1 MFDLFRSR
9 AKAVRIMLGGMLGV
23 IALSML
29 VYLIPGTGMTTTSD
43 SGDQVI
49 ADIGRS
55 SVTVAEIEQQLKN
68 ALQNQRLPP
77 ELAATYIPQ
86 IVDEAIAER
95 AVAYEAEQ
103 LGFRISDR
111 DLADTLR
118 SIPAANQPPDQ
129 YRQYVEQEGFT
140 VPQFEDNL
148 RLKSY
153 EDSIVNIAMEGIIVT
168 PAEAQDEY
176 RKRNEKIKIDYIGF
190 DPAKLVTTLQ
200 ATPEEISAYFAKNR
214 GFYKLPETRSVQM
227 IIADQPKVAES
238 IQITDAQV
246 QSYYNA
252 HLDQYRTPERV
263 HARHILLATANKSKD
278 EVLKVQAQAQDLL
291 KQIKGGANF
300 ADLAKKYSAD
310 VGTPGNPGSA
320 QKGGDLGWVS
330 RGQMLKNIE
339 DVVFS
344 LQPNQLSDVVTTEY
358 GFHILQVLEKQPP
371 RLQSLEE
378 VKSQIVTN
386 LKNQTVF
393 DRMQDLSDQAHAEL
407 VKAPQNAQQIAA
419 KLNLS
424 FVNETKYSPGRPLPE
439 LGADAQIGATVMA
452 LKPGEVTPVMQAG
465 SKLAVAVL
473 IAINPPHQAELSE
486 VEPAVRTNYL
496 QLRAVDLVK
505 EKSAKA
511 AELIK
516 QNGDVQAAAKAV
528 GMEAKSTDFF
538 SRSGAAEGIGSAALL
553 GDLFEKP
560 AGTIFGPMTASNQTV
575 VGKIVERQEIDM
587 SKFAQ
592 ERDQI
597 VLQLK
602 SKKANDRVSL
612 LRDSVL
618 ADLIQRGKVKKHQQV
633 IDRLISQYRG

>member
-29 VYLIPGTGMTTTSD
+29 VYLIPGTGMTTASD

-55 SVTVAEIEQQLKN
+55 SVTVAEIQQQLRN

-95 AVAYEAEQ
+95 AVAYEAQQ
-103 LGFRISDR
+103 LGFRVSDR
-111 DLADTLR
+111 DLADDLR
-118 SIPAANQPPDQ
+118 SLPATNQPADQ
-129 YRQYVEQEGFT
+129 YRQYVEQQGFT
-140 VPQFEDNL
+140 VPQFEDNV
-148 RLKSY
+148 RLNSY
-153 EDSIVNIAMEGIIVT
+153 ENSIVNIATEGIIVT
-168 PAEAQDEY
+168 PAEAETEY

-190 DPAKLVTTLQ
+190 DPAKLVPTLQ

-278 EVLKVQAQAQDLL
+278 EVLKIQLQAQDLL

-378 VKSQIVTN
+378 VKAQIVTN

-407 VKAPQNAQQIAA
+407 VKAPQSAQQIAA
-419 KLNLS
+419 QLNLS

-439 LGADAQIGATVMA
+439 LGADPQIGATLMA

-528 GMEAKSTDFF
+528 GMEAKTTDFF
-538 SRSGAAEGIGSAALL
+538 TRSGAAEGIGSAALL

-560 AGTIFGPMTASNQTV
+560 AGTIFGPMTTSNQTV
-575 VGKIVERQEIDM
+575 VGKIVDRQEIDM

-618 ADLIQRGKVKKHQQV
+618 VDLIQRGKVKKHQQV